1 MPSRFIAHMK
11 IHLWQYLHKEKKK
24 NLDRLKSYTEANATV

>member
-11 IHLWQYLHKEKKK
+11 IHLWQYLHKEK
-24 NLDRLKSYTEANATV
+24 NLDRLKSYTEANAAV